1 MRGRIAE
8 SGVRG
13 SIFWAAYQPQQSGEH
28 RLRRSVNLSVD
39 PVMLPVLL
47 HDQIM
52 PSGGVGQYRRAVG
65 LRRSQLVV
73 VWLIGAAVI
82 LPNATIAPAIPDIA
96 DAFGIS
102 DQTSVFILMT
112 AHAPGLFMASVI
124 GVAADRYGRRRIIV
138 PCLLVFGL
146 GGLVIMA
153 STNLAMLLTFRF
165 IQGLGSSGFLSLAL
179 VIIGDNYEGVERT
192 RIIGQN
198 ALSMNLSVALLPAAG
213 GLLTELF
220 GWRGPFALHA
230 FTIVLALFAA
240 TLLPPDERR
249 TPEPLRHQLRQARP
263 HLMQREVGVLLLVAP
278 FTFLVFFAVGITT
291 MPIHLENEFGA
302 SAGIRGVILSLPA
315 VTAGLIALSMGRIA
329 GRHSISTMVRAGYV
343 GFVVCLT
350 GLALSPS
357 LAVIIAPMLVLGA
370 ADQLVV
376 VPLQSRAASL
386 APEQH
391 RAVMVAAWGTA
402 IRIGQV
408 SGPAV
413 VAGLLAVGDT
423 RLVLW
428 SGAALSAAMLIFI
441 TLVRTYI
448 DRDPQ
453 FRTVR

>member
-1 MRGRIAE
+1 MPPE
-8 SGVRG
+8 CTGV
-13 SIFWAAYQPQQSGEH
+13 
-28 RLRRSVNLSVD
+28 
-39 PVMLPVLL
+39 
-47 HDQIM
+47 
-52 PSGGVGQYRRAVG
+52 GVGQYRRAVG

-138 PCLLVFGL
+138 PCLLIFGL

-230 FTIVLALFAA
+230 ATIVLAFLAA

-249 TPEPLRHQLRQARP
+249 TPQPLRHQLRQARP

-329 GRHSISTMVRAGYV
+329 GRHSISTMVRAGYI
-343 GFVVCLT
+343 GFVICLT
-350 GLALSPS
+350 GMALSPS

-402 IRIGQV
+402 IRVGQV

-413 VAGLLAVGDT
+413 VAGLLAVGNT

-428 SGAALSAAMLIFI
+428 SGAALSAAMLIFV

-448 DRDPQ
+448 DRDPA
-453 FRTVR
+453 FRSAQS